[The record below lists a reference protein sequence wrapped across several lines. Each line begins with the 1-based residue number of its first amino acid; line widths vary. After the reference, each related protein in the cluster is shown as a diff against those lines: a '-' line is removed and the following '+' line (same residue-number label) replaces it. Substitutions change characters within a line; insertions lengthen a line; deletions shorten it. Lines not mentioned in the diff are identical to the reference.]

1 MSEQAPAEK
10 PAFEIKADNKPVCPE
25 CGSERLYKDGL
36 RYLSNRQPVQRWLCR
51 NCGYRFSW
59 PRAERRSLHEAK
71 DLKGEQGLTVNEC
84 SSRAL
89 ALLERSV
96 EGAMSVEE
104 KTGSGPINAGA
115 AEASQRSQAADIK
128 GKLVEFAWWLKK
140 QGYAEITIME
150 RCKLLK
156 TLINRGANLMD
167 PESVKEVIAKQKW
180 SEGRKENAVDAYTSF
195 LLMIG
200 KTWQPPRYKRIQK
213 FPYVPLEGE
222 IDQLIAGCSFR
233 TGVFLQLLKETGARP
248 GEAIRLEW
256 TDIDPVNRTVKITP
270 EKGSN
275 PRILKISA
283 TLMERL
289 NALPRKSSRVFGDV
303 KLKSLQKRFQEQRRK
318 IAAKLKN
325 PRLLKITFT
334 TLRHWKATMEYYKTK
349 DILHVMKMLGH
360 KNIKNT
366 LIYTH
371 LVNFEDNEFICKA
384 AWTLEEA
391 SRLVEAG
398 FEYVCDVEG
407 AKLFRKRK

>member
-1 MSEQAPAEK
+1 MVEEAPAIK
-10 PAFEIKADNKPVCPE
+10 PAFTIEAENGLRCPE
-25 CGSERLYKDGL
+25 CGSTRLYKDGL
-36 RYLSNRQPVQRWLCR
+36 RYLADGQPVQRWLCR

-59 PRAERRSLHEAK
+59 PRAERRSPHEAK

-96 EGAMSVEE
+96 EGAMSNVEDSE
-104 KTGSGPINAGA
+104 KRAAGA
-115 AEASQRSQAADIK
+115 ITPNQLSQAADIK
-128 GKLVEFAWWLKK
+128 GKLVEFAWWMKK
-140 QGYAEITIME
+140 QGYAEITITE

-200 KTWQPPRYKRIQK
+200 KTWQPPRYKRVEK
-213 FPYVPLEGE
+213 LPYVPTESE
-222 IDQLIAGCSFR
+222 VDQLIAGCSFR
-233 TGVFLQLLKETGARP
+233 TGVFLQLLKETGMRP

-283 TLMERL
+283 TLLERL

-303 KLKSLQKRFQEQRRK
+303 KLKSIQKRFQEQRRK

>member
-1 MSEQAPAEK
+1 MAEQ
-10 PAFEIKADNKPVCPE
+10 KPVQCPQ
-25 CGSERLYKDGL
+25 CNSTLVWKDGL
-36 RYLSNRQPVQRWLCR
+36 RYMLNGNAVQRYICR
-51 NCGYRFSW
+51 NCGYRFSQTSLKDKALGK
-59 PRAERRSLHEAK
+59 AEKQNRTAAYWREGPLTLEA
-71 DLKGEQGLTVNEC
+71 EI
-84 SSRAL
+84 
-89 ALLERSV
+89 
-96 EGAMSVEE
+96 E
-104 KTGSGPINAGA
+104 KRDAGA
-115 AEASQRSQAADIK
+115 TETSQSQTADIR

-140 QGYAEITIME
+140 QGYAEITITE

-156 TLINRGANLMD
+156 TLVNRGANLTD

-195 LLMIG
+195 LLMTG
-200 KTWQPPRYKRIQK
+200 KTWQPPRYKRIEK
-213 FPYVPLEGE
+213 LPFIPTENE

-233 TGVFLQLLKETGARP
+233 TGVFLQLLKETGMRP

-256 TDIDPVNRTVKITP
+256 TDIDPVNKTVKITP

-275 PRILKISA
+275 PRILKISV

-289 NALPRKSSRVFGDV
+289 NALPRKSSRVFGDI
-303 KLKSLQKRFQEQRRK
+303 KLKSIQKSFQDQRRK

>member
-1 MSEQAPAEK
+1 MAEQ
-10 PAFEIKADNKPVCPE
+10 KPVQCPQ
-25 CGSERLYKDGL
+25 CGSMNVWKDGL
-36 RYLSNRQPVQRWLCR
+36 RRTLKGDVQRYICR
-51 NCGYRFSW
+51 ECGFRFSSISLEDKALGK
-59 PRAERRSLHEAK
+59 AEKQNRTAAYWRESPLTLEA
-71 DLKGEQGLTVNEC
+71 E
-84 SSRAL
+84 
-89 ALLERSV
+89 V
-96 EGAMSVEE
+96 E
-104 KTGSGPINAGA
+104 KRDAGA
-115 AEASQRSQAADIK
+115 TELSQSQTADIR

-140 QGYAEITIME
+140 QGYAEITITE

-156 TLINRGANLMD
+156 TLINRGANLTD

-200 KTWQPPRYKRIQK
+200 KTWQPPRYKRIEK
-213 FPYVPLEGE
+213 LPFIPTENE

-233 TGVFLQLLKETGARP
+233 TGVFLQLLKETGMRP

-275 PRILKISA
+275 PRILKIST

-289 NALPRKSSRVFGDV
+289 NALPRKSSRVFGDI
-303 KLKSLQKRFQEQRRK
+303 KLKSIQKRFQDQRRK
-318 IAAKLKN
+318 IAAKLRN

-349 DILHVMKMLGH
+349 DILHVMRMLGH

>member
-1 MSEQAPAEK
+1 MAEQ
-10 PAFEIKADNKPVCPE
+10 KPVRCPQ
-25 CGSERLYKDGL
+25 CNSTLIWKDGL
-36 RYLSNRQPVQRWLCR
+36 RYMLNGNAVQRYICR
-51 NCGYRFSW
+51 NCGYRFSEKSMNTE
-59 PRAERRSLHEAK
+59 AEGKDEKQNRTAAYWRGGPLILEA
-71 DLKGEQGLTVNEC
+71 EI
-84 SSRAL
+84 
-89 ALLERSV
+89 
-96 EGAMSVEE
+96 E
-104 KTGSGPINAGA
+104 KRDAGA
-115 AEASQRSQAADIK
+115 TKTDQSQTADIR

-140 QGYAEITIME
+140 QGYAEITITE

-156 TLINRGANLMD
+156 TLINRGANLTD

-195 LLMIG
+195 LLMTG
-200 KTWQPPRYKRIQK
+200 KTWQPPRYKRIEK
-213 FPYVPLEGE
+213 LPFIPTENE

-233 TGVFLQLLKETGARP
+233 TGVFLQLLKETGMRP

-256 TDIDPVNRTVKITP
+256 TDIDPLNRTVKITP

-289 NALPRKSSRVFGDV
+289 NALPRKSSKVFGDI
-303 KLKSLQKRFQEQRRK
+303 KLKSIQKRFQDQRRK

-349 DILHVMKMLGH
+349 DILHVMRMLGH

>member
-10 PAFEIKADNKPVCPE
+10 PAFEIEAQNGLRCPE

-36 RYLSNRQPVQRWLCR
+36 RYLSNGQTVQRYLCR
-51 NCGYRFSW
+51 DCGYRFSW
-59 PRAERRSLHEAK
+59 PRAERRNYYEAK
-71 DLKGEQGLTVNEC
+71 NLKSQHAITYNGC
-84 SSRAL
+84 SSRVL
-89 ALLERSV
+89 PLLERSV
-96 EGAMSVEE
+96 EGAMSEVEE
-104 KTGSGPINAGA
+104 SEKRAAGA
-115 AEASQRSQAADIK
+115 TQPSQASQADIK

-140 QGYAEITIME
+140 QGYAEITITE

-200 KTWQPPRYKRIQK
+200 KTWQPPRYKRIEK
-213 FPYVPLEGE
+213 LPFIPLEGE

-233 TGVFLQLLKETGARP
+233 TGVFLQLLKETGMRP

-283 TLMERL
+283 TLLERL
-289 NALPRKSSRVFGDV
+289 NALPRKSSRVFGDI